1 MVVRRQAQR
10 KTEVRLEPMRS
21 TYSYEG
27 ILSAVGRVLDE
38 AGVKRIAVQDTGEG
52 LLVEG
57 FDAAG
62 EPQLSLHYDVPALF
76 RLIEGDAEWPAERR
90 IVSGDDGTLRTFLER
105 HELVGA
111 R

>member
-1 MVVRRQAQR
+1 MR
-10 KTEVRLEPMRS
+10 KA
-21 TYSYEG
+21 YSYEG

-38 AGVKRIAVQDTGEG
+38 AGVKRIAIQDTGDS
-52 LLVEG
+52 LLIEG

-62 EPQLSLHYDVPALF
+62 QQQVALRYDVPALF
-76 RLIEGDAEWPAERR
+76 ALLGDEQDQSAAHRVPADADE
-90 IVSGDDGTLRTFLER
+90 TLRHFLAN